1 MYYLDRHT
9 FQLHAYLYQGRD
21 MLLLD
26 IAGESD
32 PFARIT
38 LHNQTV
44 QSKTIDNTVNPT
56 WNEFLCIPEIYFY
69 GRLENIFLDPPEVI
83 VDIYDEDPFNV

>member
-1 MYYLDRHT
+1 MN
-9 FQLHAYLYQGRD
+9 AYLYQGRD

-38 LHNQTV
+38 LNNQSVLSITM
-44 QSKTIDNTVNPT
+44 DNTVNPT
-56 WNEFLCIPEIYFY
+56 WNQLLTIP
-69 GRLENIFLDPPEVI
+69 LETIFSDPPEII
-83 VDIYDEDPFNV
+83 VDLYDEDPFNVFFCF